1 MEESLQLTCVD
12 TNIVAL
18 VLPAYTDKEIHECF
32 KKGLC
37 ADPREGWYQGQIV
50 FTDKYVIPLSKRSRR
65 FLQGGFSDKLLH
77 NGLTNQ
83 NIWMKHGKL
92 ATEIISNAVEED
104 EEEFDVLQRLFE
116 LSAL

>member
-1 MEESLQLTCVD
+1 MLTLISLLLFY
-12 TNIVAL
+12 I
-18 VLPAYTDKEIHECF
+18 DKEIHECF

-37 ADPREGWYQGQIV
+37 GDPREGWYQGQIV

-77 NGLTNQ
+77 NGLTNR
-83 NIWMKHGKL
+83 NIWMEHGKL
-92 ATEIISNAVEED
+92 ATEIISNAVEEG

>member
-1 MEESLQLTCVD
+1 LL
-12 TNIVAL
+12 L
-18 VLPAYTDKEIHECF
+18 LYLHLDKEIHKCF

-37 ADPREGWYQGQIV
+37 ADPREEWYQGQID

-65 FLQGGFSDKLLH
+65 FLRGAFSDKLMH
-77 NGLTNQ
+77 NGLTNR
-83 NIWMKHGKL
+83 NIWMEYGKL
-92 ATEIISNAVEED
+92 ATEIISNAVEEN